1 MMRSSQRWDG
11 AAKKRLRGF
20 TLVEV
25 LIALAICG
33 LAMAAIVSGYL
44 CAASAAEKS
53 ALSLAANASA
63 MRRVEE
69 SRCARWVISTYP
81 PIDEVVQTNFPDT
94 VVVLDLP
101 GSGSAVTYA
110 TNSTVISLI
119 STNPPFKRVRVDC
132 VWAFRGNRLFTNSV
146 ETCRAPDQ

>member
-1 MMRSSQRWDG
+1 MTRQGSQNR
-11 AAKKRLRGF
+11 ANGF
-20 TLVEV
+20 TLVEA

-33 LAMAAIVSGYL
+33 LAMAAIVIGYL
-44 CAASAAEKS
+44 CASSAAEKS

-63 MRRVEE
+63 MRRIEE
-69 SRCARWVISTYP
+69 SRSARWVISTYP
-81 PIDEVVQTNFPDT
+81 AIDELVQTNFPDT

-101 GSGSAVTYA
+101 GSGSGVTYG
-110 TNSTVISLI
+110 TNQTSISMI

-132 VWAFRGNRLFTNSV
+132 VWAFRGNKLYTNSV

>member
-1 MMRSSQRWDG
+1 MEMAQSSCDLAGNRQ
-11 AAKKRLRGF
+11 RGF

-25 LIALAICG
+25 LIALGICG
-33 LAMAAIVSGYL
+33 LAMAAIVTGYL
-44 CAASAAEKS
+44 CAASAAERS

-81 PIDEVVQTNFPDT
+81 AIDEVVQTNFPDT
-94 VVVLDLP
+94 VVVLDLA
-101 GSGSAVTYA
+101 GSGSGVTYG
-110 TNSTVISLI
+110 TNHTAISLI

-132 VWAFRGNRLFTNSV
+132 VWTFRGNRLFTNSV

>member
-1 MMRSSQRWDG
+1 MRYLQRSQELT
-11 AAKKRLRGF
+11 KRFPCGF

-33 LAMAAIVSGYL
+33 LAMTAIVSGYL
-44 CAASAAEKS
+44 CAASAAERS

-81 PIDEVVQTNFPDT
+81 AIDEVLQTNFPDT

-101 GSGSAVTYA
+101 GSGSGATYA
-110 TNSTVISLI
+110 TNHTVISLI
-119 STNPPFKRVRVDC
+119 STNPPFKQVRVAC